1 MKRITTSD
9 LWKSP
14 VIKKRLFQEACFEA
28 DSNGLAEKQH
38 YWCLVPQAD
47 TGTGTVVLKNYEE
60 GLQNADPHVMQQNFA
75 HNIMQALQKQAH
87 FDGLWLVGFTH
98 PPSNYGVITD
108 TENCWYRMICIWF
121 DEEGDPQYT
130 LESDLPF
137 IMQLQSGEEY
147 YVGLAHQAHEQWREI
162 YGRKA
167 MKRDMMLQDG
177 QTKAAAMEA
186 LKK

>member
-1 MKRITTSD
+1 MKRVTTSD

-14 VIKKRLFQEACFEA
+14 VIQKRLYQEACFESA
-28 DSNGLAEKQH
+28 GRGLPEKPH

-47 TGTGTVVLKNYEE
+47 TGDGSTVLKNYEA
-60 GLQNADPHVMQQNFA
+60 GLVNADPHEMQQNFA
-75 HNIMQALQKQAH
+75 LNVMQALQKEAH

-98 PPSNYGVITD
+98 PPSSDGVLKD
-108 TENCWYRMICIWF
+108 TENCWYRLICIWF

-137 IMQLQSGEEY
+137 IMQLQSGEAY
-147 YVGLAHQAHEQWREI
+147 YVGLAYQAHEQWRDI

-167 MKRDMMLQDG
+167 MKQDMMLADG